1 MAIPTGTRLLQDPR
15 FNKGTA
21 FTTAERHALGLRGL
35 VPPGILDIQAQK
47 SRMLSSL
54 QRQGNDLERHIQMI
68 SLQDRN
74 ETLFYRLV
82 IDHIDQMMPLIYTPT
97 VGQAC
102 QLHGHIYR
110 RSRGLYISIEDLG
123 HVRECIANWHND
135 DVRVIVVTDGERI
148 LGLGDLGVGGMG
160 IPIGK
165 LSLYTACAGIHPQTC
180 LPVTI
185 DVGTDNQALLD
196 DPFYLGLRRKRERGP
211 AYDQLIAEFIEA
223 VQERWAGCLVQF
235 EDFANSNAFRLLDHW
250 RNKVC
255 CFNDDIQGTASVT
268 LAGLLSAMRVTGGKL
283 ADQRILFLGA
293 GEAGIGTGDLVTAM
307 LMAQGMPEAEA
318 RKRCWFVDS
327 QGLIV
332 QGRDKV
338 TGHKKHY
345 AHAHPP
351 VKDLLTAVQA
361 LKPTVLVGVSG
372 QPRTFTP
379 EILAEMARINQRP
392 VIFAL
397 SNPTSKA
404 ECTAAE
410 AYAGTGG
417 RAVFASGSPFAPV
430 DVGGR
435 MVSPGQCN
443 NAYIFPGIG
452 LGVVASRARRV
463 DDEMF
468 IIAAKTLA
476 QQVAPAD
483 LDCGRI
489 FPALSRIRQVSR
501 EIALAIAEHAF
512 ATGLAGVPRPADLRA
527 LVDAAVYDPT
537 YQPLAG
543 QAAAGAR

>member
-1 MAIPTGTRLLQDPR
+1 MATPTGTRLLQDPR

-21 FTTAERHALGLRGL
+21 FSVAERHGLGLRGL
-35 VPPGILDIQAQK
+35 VPPGILDINAQK
-47 SRMLSSL
+47 TRMINSL
-54 QRQGNDLERHIQMI
+54 QRQANDLERHVNLI

-82 IDHIDQMMPLIYTPT
+82 IDHIDTMMPLIYTPT
-97 VGQAC
+97 VGLAC
-102 QLHGHIYR
+102 QRQGHIFR
-110 RSRGLYISIEDLG
+110 RSRGLYISLQDLG

-185 DVGTDNQALLD
+185 DVGTDNPELLA
-196 DPFYLGLRRKRERGP
+196 DPFYLGLRQKRERGP
-211 AYDQLIAEFIEA
+211 AYDQLITEFITA

-235 EDFANSNAFRLLDHW
+235 EDFANTNAFRLLDHW
-250 RNKVC
+250 RDKVC

-268 LAGLLSAMRVTGGKL
+268 LAGLLSAMRVSGGTL
-283 ADQRILFLGA
+283 AEQRILFLGA
-293 GEAGIGTGDLVTAM
+293 GEAGIGTGDLVTAT
-307 LMAQGMPEAEA
+307 LMAEGMSEAEA

-332 QGRDKV
+332 AGRDKV

-345 AHAHPP
+345 AHEHPQ
-351 VKDLLTAVQA
+351 VKDLLSAVKA
-361 LKPTVLVGVSG
+361 LKPTALVGVSG

-379 EILAEMARINQRP
+379 EIMAEMARINERP
-392 VIFAL
+392 IIFAL

-404 ECTAAE
+404 ECTAEE
-410 AYAGTGG
+410 AYVATQG

-430 DVGGR
+430 EWGDHLI
-435 MVSPGQCN
+435 SPGQCN

-452 LGVVASRARRV
+452 LGVVATRARRV

-468 IIAAKTLA
+468 IIAAQSLA
-476 QQVAPAD
+476 KLVSTAD

-501 EIALAIAEHAF
+501 EIAVAVAEHVF
-512 ATGLAGVPRPADLRA
+512 KKGLAGVPQPNDLRA
-527 LVDAAVYDPT
+527 LIDASVYDPT
-537 YQPLAG
+537 YHSLVG
-543 QAAAGAR
+543 QSAAGAH